1 MTIRPPTPCA
11 IDPDESARAVIARI
25 AAGDLSALEAC
36 NSAIERIESRDAA
49 INAVV
54 VRDFDRARASARA
67 CDDRLRSGERL
78 PLMGLPMTVKD
89 TLDVAG
95 LPSTWGVERWRDF
108 RPSEDSVVVV
118 RLKAAGAVILG
129 KTNVPP
135 MLADWQASN
144 GVYGRTTHPLNAS
157 LGPGGSSGGSAAA
170 VAAGMVALEVGSD
183 IGGSIRVP
191 AAICGVFGHKP
202 SLGLIPTRG
211 HQIPGSDGAAD
222 MLNVVGPLARTAD
235 DLQLAL
241 DILSGPAI
249 DDPWS
254 GRLEQKTCL
263 LAGLSGCRMLV
274 LDAHPSVDTDS
285 TIRRAIGRLAD
296 RAKAVGASVTTS
308 SPLLPDLE
316 TANQAYVALVR
327 TIFFRQRG
335 LPAPIQ
341 TYDWFDALDQ
351 RARVQRQWHRLFA
364 DFDVVVAPAFGTLAY
379 PHVDPIDMQTST
391 LMIDGERTRY
401 GRQLAW
407 PGVATLPGLPAT
419 AVPVGQSDDGLPI
432 GVQVIGAYL
441 GDRTTISVANWLNQL
456 GN

>member
-1 MTIRPPTPCA
+1 MTIPLPTPSA
-11 IDPDESARAVIARI
+11 TEPDESARTIIARI
-25 AAGDLSALEAC
+25 SAGDLSALEAC
-36 NSAIERIESRDAA
+36 NRAIKRIESRDAA

-54 VRDFDRARASARA
+54 VRDFGRARASART

-89 TLDVAG
+89 TVDVAG
-95 LPSTWGVERWRDF
+95 LPSTWGMEQWRDF
-108 RPSEDSVVVV
+108 RPTEDSVVVA

-135 MLADWQASN
+135 MLADWQTSN

-211 HQIPGSDGAAD
+211 HQIPGSDRAAD
-222 MLNVVGPLARTAD
+222 TLNVVGPLARTAE
-235 DLQLAL
+235 DLQLAV
-241 DILSGPAI
+241 DVLSGPAV

-263 LAGLSGCRMLV
+263 LEGLAGCRMLF

-296 RAKAVGASVTTS
+296 RVKAVGASVTSS

-316 TANQAYVALVR
+316 KADQAYVALVR

-335 LPAPIQ
+335 LPAAMQ
-341 TYDWFDALDQ
+341 TYEWLDALDQ
-351 RARVQRQWHRLFA
+351 RARVQRQWHRFFA
-364 DFDVVVAPAFGTLAY
+364 DFDVVIAPAFGTLAY
-379 PHVDPIDMQTST
+379 PHVQPMDMQKST
-391 LMIDGERTRY
+391 LMIDGEQTRY

-419 AVPVGQSDDGLPI
+419 AVQIDRSDDGLPV
-432 GVQVIGAYL
+432 GVQVIGSYL

-456 GN
+456 GK